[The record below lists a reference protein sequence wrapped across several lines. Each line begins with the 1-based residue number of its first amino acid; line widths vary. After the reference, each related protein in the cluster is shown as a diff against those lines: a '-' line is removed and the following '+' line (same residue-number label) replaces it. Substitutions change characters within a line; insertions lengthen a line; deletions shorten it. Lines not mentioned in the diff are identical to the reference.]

1 MYRKSKLSLT
11 FDLKEKHMKNR
22 GIVMSRK
29 GMVSSAHTLI
39 SSTGVKILN
48 RGGNAMDACIAMA
61 NTSSVVL
68 PDMCGFGGDAFL
80 LYYDAKTKEVT
91 AINGSGAAP
100 RKASIDVFK
109 KLGHETIPNDGML
122 SVSVPGAVDAYFEGL
137 RLFGTMKFEDL
148 VEDAIDLARNGC
160 PVSEKVHRHMKTDY
174 DKLMRYPSSKS
185 VYLKGDNPYQVGE
198 LIYYPELADTIELV
212 AKEGRDVFY
221 KGILAEKI
229 VKHSELN
236 GGLLSLEDFVEH
248 KSVVTK
254 PIKVNYRDY
263 IINQSPPVS
272 QGIIHLEEMSIL
284 NQFDLKSMSKA
295 ERIHHMVEAKKIA
308 FMDRNRYFGDPD
320 FNSNPIEELLSNEY
334 AKKCADIIRE
344 NGDSTIDIQDSLYFD
359 ELGHTTSMIA
369 VDRWGNACSFIH
381 SVSATWGSCE
391 IVEGTGIL
399 LNNRAGSGFNLI
411 DGHPNAIQAGK
422 KTMHTLNTYLVTD
435 GFGNLKYVGNTPGGD
450 NQPQW
455 NMQVLVNVIDL
466 KMDPQEAV
474 EEPKWSD
481 IQSSNP
487 YGRNIVNTLNIEE
500 TVGVEVMDELK
511 KYGHIIK
518 PLSRLQ
524 ASGASQFIEIKSNG
538 VLFGGSDPRAD
549 GCAIGEV

>member
-1 MYRKSKLSLT
+1 
-11 FDLKEKHMKNR
+11 MKNR

>member
-1 MYRKSKLSLT
+1 
-11 FDLKEKHMKNR
+11 MKNR
-22 GIVMSRK
+22 GISMSRK

-39 SSTGVKILN
+39 SSTGVKILS

-61 NTSSVVL
+61 NTSSIVL

-100 RKASIDVFK
+100 KKASIDAFK
-109 KLGHETIPNDGML
+109 KLGHKRIPNDGML
-122 SVSVPGAVDAYFEGL
+122 SVSVPGAVDAYFESL
-137 RLFGTMKFEDL
+137 RLFGTMKFEEL
-148 VEDAIDLARNGC
+148 VEDAIDLARSGC

-174 DKLMRYPSSKS
+174 DKLLRYPSSKS
-185 VYLKGDNPYQVGE
+185 VYLKGDKPYQVGE
-198 LIYYPELADTIELV
+198 LIYYPELANTIELV

-236 GGLLSLEDFVEH
+236 GGLLSLEDFIEH

-263 IINQSPPVS
+263 IIYQTPPVS

-284 NQFDLKSMSKA
+284 NQFDLKNMSKA

-320 FNSNPIEELLSNEY
+320 FNSNPIEELLSRKY
-334 AKKCADIIRE
+334 AKKCADIIRDC
-344 NGDSTIDIQDSLYFD
+344 GYSTIDINDSLYFN
-359 ELGHTTSMIA
+359 EHGHTTSMIA

-399 LNNRAGSGFNLI
+399 MNNRAGSGFNLI
-411 DGHPNAIQAGK
+411 EGHPNAIQAGK

-435 GFGNLKYVGNTPGGD
+435 NIGNLKYVGNTPGGD

-487 YGRNIVNTLNIEE
+487 FGRDIVNTLNIEE
-500 TVGVEVMDELK
+500 TVGLDVMDELG

-518 PLSRLQ
+518 PLSHLQ
-524 ASGASQFIEIKSNG
+524 ASGASQLIEVKSNG